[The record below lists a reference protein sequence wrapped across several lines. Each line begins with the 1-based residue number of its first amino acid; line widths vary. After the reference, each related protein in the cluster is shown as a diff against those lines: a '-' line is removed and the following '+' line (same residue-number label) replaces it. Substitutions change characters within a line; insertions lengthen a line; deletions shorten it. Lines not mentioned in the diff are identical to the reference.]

1 MSGRFTTRKGYE
13 MKYALRDCLDEVIS
27 HHETECDARAA
38 AVEHF
43 GPDAYL
49 LDMNDDG
56 RTLIWR
62 NEDESEDDDG
72 QHACGVIVRYEI
84 DIDEYEDLDESEP
97 RVTRLTITI
106 DNFDHAAMTD
116 SPEFQVS
123 SILSDLAIQSARDGL
138 ERLNGHKLRDTHGH
152 QIGLVTLDHADEPW
166 TAARALREITHHCDG
181 PATQITVIH
190 RALELAIRHP
200 DAATVIGDALDEFCH
215 HIGTLPPGQDFTA
228 PQWMERDYS

>member
-1 MSGRFTTRKGYE
+1 
-13 MKYALRDCLDEVIS
+13 MKYALRDHLDEAIS

-43 GPDAYL
+43 GPDTFM
-49 LDMNDDG
+49 LDMADDG

-84 DIDEYEDLDESEP
+84 DIDEYEDLDDDQP
-97 RVTRLTITI
+97 ATVQRLTITI
-106 DNFDHAAMTD
+106 DNFHHHSMTD

-138 ERLNGHKLRDTHGH
+138 ERLNGRKLRDTHGH
-152 QIGLVTLDHADEPW
+152 QVGSVTLDHEDGPW
-166 TAARALREITHHCDG
+166 TADRALREIAHHCDG
-181 PATQITVIH
+181 PTTQITVIH

-215 HIGTLPPGQDFTA
+215 HIGTLPPGQDFEM

>member
-1 MSGRFTTRKGYE
+1 
-13 MKYALRDCLDEVIS
+13 MKYELRDHLGQHIGFY
-27 HHETECDARAA
+27 ETFYDARAA

-43 GPDAYL
+43 GAETD
-49 LDMNDDG
+49 
-56 RTLIWR
+56 I
-62 NEDESEDDDG
+62 EDETDGNGRALVWRCTEDSIDDSGQNACGEIIEHETDWDEDDL
-72 QHACGVIVRYEI
+72 EP
-84 DIDEYEDLDESEP
+84 IDEPAPL
-97 RVTRLTITI
+97 VQRLTITF
-106 DNFDHAAMTD
+106 DNFNHHSMTD

-138 ERLNGHKLRDTHGH
+138 ERLNGHKLRDTNGN
-152 QIGLVTLDHADEPW
+152 QVGLVTLDHEDEPW

-181 PATQITVIH
+181 PATQITAIH

-215 HIGTLPPGQDFTA
+215 HIGTLPPGQDFQL

>member
-1 MSGRFTTRKGYE
+1 

-43 GPDAYL
+43 GPDTFM
-49 LDMNDDG
+49 LDMADDG

-84 DIDEYEDLDESEP
+84 EIDEYEDLDEPEP

-106 DNFDHAAMTD
+106 DNFDHAAMSD
-116 SPEFQVS
+116 SPEYQVS
-123 SILSDLAIQSARDGL
+123 NILSDLAIQSARNGL
-138 ERLNGHKLRDTHGH
+138 EQLSGRTLRDTNGN
-152 QIGLVTLDHADEPW
+152 QVGSVTLDHEDGTW
-166 TAARALREITHHCDG
+166 TADRALREITHHCDG
-181 PATQITVIH
+181 PVTQITVIH
-190 RALELAIRHP
+190 RAIELAIRHP

-215 HIGTLPPGQDFTA
+215 HVSTLPPGQDFQ
-228 PQWMERDYS
+228 PPHWLGGDHS

>member
-1 MSGRFTTRKGYE
+1 
-13 MKYALRDCLDEVIS
+13 MKYALRDHLDEVIS

-43 GPDAYL
+43 GPDTYL

-72 QHACGVIVRYEI
+72 QRACGVIVRYEI
-84 DIDEYEDLDESEP
+84 DIDEYEDLDEPEP

-106 DNFDHAAMTD
+106 DNFDHAAMSD

-138 ERLNGHKLRDTHGH
+138 EHLNGRKLRDTNGN
-152 QIGLVTLDHADEPW
+152 QVGTVTLEHENGPW

-181 PATQITVIH
+181 PITQITVIH
-190 RALELAIRHP
+190 RAIELAIRHP

-215 HIGTLPPGQDFTA
+215 HVSTLPPGQDFTA
-228 PQWMERDYS
+228 PQWMERDHS